1 MQKNIKNIG
10 KIHSNTSDSDRAE
23 LRAADTHIPSET
35 AIDELLRWAADE
47 SNAEIDFAAIR
58 LRAVENSS
66 RSSFRRVRRIRS
78 IVAASAAVLLLFCV
92 FALAIS
98 KINDC
103 GKEPQVSA
111 GITAGIDSTPEPFS
125 DPASLPSDYDSY
137 QTAGTAA
144 DTAIESTSLFPQ
156 NLPSG
161 MQKKVDNGTLR
172 TSAEGIDAE
181 GNRLYY
187 DCEVVDGAP
196 YQLSVGQVGSFSD
209 GVDFVYYWQITSDT
223 CLRVRFFGFN
233 QKAAEQLFSELSGQ
247 ITGLGGKTASA
258 GNTPAPRVPARIPTD
273 TPAPSNDGTA
283 PVAGLPADNN
293 APVEAV
299 PVYAAPIGTA
309 PVIDIPFDPVD
320 PAGYEDVGG
329 EISLAASDLSEIG
342 IGGTSSSRDEDDVPD
357 CSNAERV
364 DSPAP
369 ESSTIDSGRINSE
382 NDKVSSGK
390 SENNSAA
397 ADPAAGR
404 SNDKAHTG
412 KTSDGFSTAR
422 P

>member
-144 DTAIESTSLFPQ
+144 DTAIESTSPFPQ

-258 GNTPAPRVPARIPTD
+258 GNTPAPR
-273 TPAPSNDGTA
+273 
-283 PVAGLPADNN
+283 
-293 APVEAV
+293 V